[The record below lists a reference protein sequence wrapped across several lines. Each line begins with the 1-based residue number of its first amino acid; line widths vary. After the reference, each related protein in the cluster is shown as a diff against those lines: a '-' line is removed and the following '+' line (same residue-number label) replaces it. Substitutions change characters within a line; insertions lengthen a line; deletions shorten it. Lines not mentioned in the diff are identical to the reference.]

1 MTNAFHTAYERE
13 TAHRIT
19 IAKPSTPKTGKV
31 RIKAADE
38 TLPLQGFLV
47 FPTCTQILSWIL
59 HATNS
64 TGTLINSRVMCTI

>member
-38 TLPLQGFLV
+38 TLPL
-47 FPTCTQILSWIL
+47 
-59 HATNS
+59 
-64 TGTLINSRVMCTI
+64 